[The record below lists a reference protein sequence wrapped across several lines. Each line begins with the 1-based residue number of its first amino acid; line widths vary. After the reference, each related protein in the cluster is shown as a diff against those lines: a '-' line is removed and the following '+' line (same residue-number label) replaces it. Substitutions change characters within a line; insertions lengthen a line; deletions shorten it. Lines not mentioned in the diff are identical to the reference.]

1 MDTIKEN
8 KNKKNENPG
17 METQPAEKISSEQKR
32 SFGYNPSKKEDE
44 MLRVENTIKEFILGA
59 ATVRVLKD
67 INFYVLKG
75 EFAMLMGPSGC
86 GKSTLLHSIYGLEEP
101 TQGRIF
107 IDNESIWEHKKNW
120 RAHFRN
126 KNIGF
131 IPQQAFWVKS
141 LTVLEN
147 IAIPGFIA
155 GISYKESV
163 EKAYKMLELIQ
174 MEKWAHY
181 RPFDLSGGQQ
191 QRIAFARAMILNP
204 NFIIADEPTGNLDQ
218 AAGTQLMNLIDDFNK
233 KFNVTV
239 LMVTHNTDQISYAT
253 RVVKMLDGE
262 IISNEK
268 IDKKQNE

>member
-1 MDTIKEN
+1 MDETIKEE
-8 KNKKNENPG
+8 KNEIKTDSSDEVIDPEKAKSFAVNPG
-17 METQPAEKISSEQKR
+17 KR
-32 SFGYNPSKKEDE
+32 EDE
-44 MLRVENTIKEFILGA
+44 MLRVEELHKEFILGA
-59 ATVRVLKD
+59 TTVKILKN

-86 GKSTLLHSIYGLEEP
+86 GKSTLLHSIYGLEKP
-101 TQGRIF
+101 TNGRVF
-107 IDNESIWEHKKNW
+107 INNENIWEHKNNW

-147 IAIPGFIA
+147 VAIPGFIA
-155 GISYKESV
+155 GDGYRESV
-163 EKAYKMLELIQ
+163 EKAYKMLELIK

-191 QRIAFARAMILNP
+191 QRVAFARCMILNP

-218 AAGTQLMNLIDDFNK
+218 NSGTQLMDLIQDFSNK
-233 KFNVTV
+233 FGITV
-239 LMVTHNTDQISYAT
+239 LMVTHNADQISYAT
-253 RVVKMLDGE
+253 RVVRIVDGQ
-262 IISNEK
+262 IIGNEK
-268 IDKKQNE
+268 VK